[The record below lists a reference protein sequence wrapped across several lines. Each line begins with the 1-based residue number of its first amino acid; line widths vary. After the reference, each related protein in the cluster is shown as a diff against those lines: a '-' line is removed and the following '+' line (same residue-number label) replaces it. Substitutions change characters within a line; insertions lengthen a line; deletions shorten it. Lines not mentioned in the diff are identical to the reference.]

1 MKYYLI
7 SGEPSGDLHGSYLIR
22 AIKAEDPAAEF
33 RAWGGDLME
42 EAGATIVKHYR
53 ELAFMGVV
61 QIVKNL
67 PTILRNERMCRED
80 IATYK
85 PDRLVL
91 IDYSGFNLRIAKWA
105 RPAGYDIS
113 YYISPQV
120 WASRSGRVTQ
130 IKANVDRML
139 VILPFEEAW
148 YAERGVKATFVGHP
162 LLDVVKEAED
172 QARTQDA
179 KKVEG
184 QGQRPEPGDVTS
196 DTSDASNDGNQ
207 ISNIA
212 YHISNISN
220 ASNARNQESKI
231 ENREHEILRSK
242 SRILIALLPGS
253 RKQEIS
259 VGLPLMLAAAAQHPE
274 HNYVIA
280 GAPAQ
285 DLAFYKA
292 IIASCDRAPA
302 NVRIVMNSTYG
313 LLQTAHAA
321 VVTSGTATLE
331 TALFGVP
338 QVVVYKGNWLAYR
351 IARWM
356 VGSRIKYISLVNLVM
371 DAPVVPELIQSDF
384 NPENLANHLKKTLAG
399 PVRDQ
404 QVNDLQRLR
413 ERLGSGGAAKRAAR
427 AIVTSC

>member
-1 MKYYLI
+1 
-7 SGEPSGDLHGSYLIR
+7 
-22 AIKAEDPAAEF
+22 
-33 RAWGGDLME
+33 
-42 EAGATIVKHYR
+42 
-53 ELAFMGVV
+53 
-61 QIVKNL
+61 
-67 PTILRNERMCRED
+67 MCRED
-80 IATYK
+80 ISGYK

-162 LLDVVKEAED
+162 LLDVVKAAED
-172 QARTQDA
+172 QASTQGA
-179 KKVEG
+179 KKVKR
-184 QGQRPEPGDVTS
+184 QGGNTQGSLINSSTS
-196 DTSDASNDGNQ
+196 DDGNQ
-207 ISNIA
+207 ES
-212 YHISNISN
+212 
-220 ASNARNQESKI
+220 RTGNQELRI
-231 ENREHEILRSK
+231 E
-242 SRILIALLPGS
+242 IALLPGS

-259 VGLPLMLAAAAQHPE
+259 VGLPLMLAAAARHPE
-274 HNYVIA
+274 HDYVIA

-285 DLAFYKA
+285 DLAFYEA
-292 IIASCDRAPA
+292 IIASCDRAP
-302 NVRIVMNSTYG
+302 NDVRIMMNDTYG

-384 NPENLANHLKKTLAG
+384 NPKNLADHLQKTIAG

-404 QVNDLQRLR
+404 QLSDLQRLR

-427 AIVTSC
+427 AIVTSS